1 MNINTEE
8 YELLI
13 SFKKQL
19 NENLNDFSNI
29 SKEIEIKEKQL
40 IDLANFYNN
49 EKVKHLKQLNVIQE
63 ELKKCL
69 TTFTNFEE
77 KICIQKALIASLEG
91 RVCALRKVLVERN
104 LNV

>member
-19 NENLNDFSNI
+19 NEKLNDFSNI

-40 IDLANFYNN
+40 IDFANFYNN
-49 EKVKHLKQLNVIQE
+49 EKVKNLKQLNVIQE

-77 KICIQKALIASLEG
+77 KI
-91 RVCALRKVLVERN
+91 
-104 LNV
+104 